1 MNGQSSVPCEHDGA
15 WIGTVDAGDIHGGAY
30 CSAITCAECV
40 TITQGYVQMRTGQP
54 ARELLTFVDARNGV
68 TR

>member
-1 MNGQSSVPCEHDGA
+1 MTGQSGVPCEHDGT
-15 WIGTVDAGDIHGGAY
+15 WIGTVSAGDPHDTPF
-30 CSAITCAECV
+30 CSAITCADCV
-40 TITQGYVQMRTGQP
+40 TITQGYVQMRTGRP